1 VTQQAFARRVD
12 ALAAIVAFTDA
23 ALAPSVLDEARR
35 QAVHLAIEELFTNMV
50 KYSPA
55 GAPKI
60 VIEISCSD
68 GAANVTLIDAGVEP
82 FDPTR
87 APAVRTDPP
96 LERREPGGL
105 GLHLTRQLVDSIHYE
120 HDAEHREGR
129 TRFRVDPA
137 EARPTASGT
146 APARGDDHAQ
156 H

>member
-1 VTQQAFARRVD
+1 VTRQAFARRVD
-12 ALAAIVAFTDA
+12 TLAALVAFTDA
-23 ALAPSVLDEARR
+23 ALAPSALDEARR

-55 GAPKI
+55 GAPTI

-68 GAANVTLIDAGVEP
+68 GAADVTLIDAGVEA

-96 LERREPGGL
+96 LEQREPGGL
-105 GLHLTRQLVDSIHYE
+105 GLHLTRRLVDSMHYE
-120 HDAEHREGR
+120 HDAERGEGR
-129 TRFRVDPA
+129 TRFRVGPA
-137 EARPTASGT
+137 DARPTAAGT
-146 APARGDDHAQ
+146 ASARGDDHAQ